1 MIACASKIILM
12 GKQSSLGPV
21 DPQFRGLPA
30 HGIIEE
36 FARAYDECKGDP
48 AKIPLWQPIIANYSP
63 TLIGECEKAIAWSN
77 EMVIEWLISSML
89 KDENDAK
96 TKARKVVKELGDHAL
111 TKSHARTPNRHSA

>member
-1 MIACASKIILM
+1 MSCVTRKASVT
-12 GKQSSLGPV
+12 SLSRIVPV
-21 DPQFRGLPA
+21 PLR
-30 HGIIEE
+30 
-36 FARAYDECKGDP
+36 P
-48 AKIPLWQPIIANYSP
+48 AKEDPSKTPVWQPIIANYSP